1 MSEQV
6 RRPTPSRA
14 WPNGVSGN
22 PAGRKPGTGE
32 VARLRAAIAGHVPSI
47 IEKLTAAAL
56 AGDVGAARLLLERAL
71 PPMKAVEEPL
81 QFKLAGKGLADQGRA
96 VMSAAANG
104 EMAPAQASTL
114 LTALGT
120 LSRVVEV
127 EELVARIEQLERDQK
142 QGGSR

>member
-1 MSEQV
+1 M
-6 RRPTPSRA
+6 
-14 WPNGVSGN
+14 
-22 PAGRKPGTGE
+22 
-32 VARLRAAIAGHVPSI
+32 RAAIAADVPNI
-47 IEKLTAAAL
+47 IASLTAAAL

-81 QFKLAGKGLADQGRA
+81 HFELAGKGLADQGRA

-127 EELVARIEQLERDQK
+127 DELVARIEQLERDQK

>member
-1 MSEQV
+1 MAS
-6 RRPTPSRA
+6 SR
-14 WPNGVSGN
+14 WKKGQSGN
-22 PAGRKPGTGE
+22 TAGRKPGTGE

-81 QFKLAGKGLADQGRA
+81 HFELAGKGLADQGRA

-104 EMAPAQASTL
+104 EIAPAQASTL

-127 EELVARIEQLERDQK
+127 EELVVRIEQLERDQK